1 MEMNTIASNVEEI
14 EKKALSLSN
23 QDKGKLI
30 RNLILSLENEERDV
44 NVEKKWIEESKR
56 RILNYKEGKTKGR
69 LFNDVIREVRESL
82 R

>member
-44 NVEKKWIEESKR
+44 NVEKKWIDESKR
-56 RILNYKEGKTKGR
+56 RILNYKEGKK
-69 LFNDVIREVRESL
+69 LQIYK
-82 R
+82 